1 MILGVIAI
9 AMSVGIWTILV
20 FADATLG
27 DLYRSGQQGVG
38 EAFKVMSGGHWNG
51 RFIPFFVVAALAILI
66 ASVSFAVAI
75 WRSARLPKWLAVTFG
90 VAFLLWVLSAPVIL
104 YIPAW
109 YGGLV
114 GAVLLVVTGFVI
126 ARNMGQPDAGG

>member
-1 MILGVIAI
+1 
-9 AMSVGIWTILV
+9 
-20 FADATLG
+20 
-27 DLYRSGQQGVG
+27 
-38 EAFKVMSGGHWNG
+38 
-51 RFIPFFVVAALAILI
+51 
-66 ASVSFAVAI
+66 
-75 WRSARLPKWLAVTFG
+75 
-90 VAFLLWVLSAPVIL
+90 VLSAPVIL